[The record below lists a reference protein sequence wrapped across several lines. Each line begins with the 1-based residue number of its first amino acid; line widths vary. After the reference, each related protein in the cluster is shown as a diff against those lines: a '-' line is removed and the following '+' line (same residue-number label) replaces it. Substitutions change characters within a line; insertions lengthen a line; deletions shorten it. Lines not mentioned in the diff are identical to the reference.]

1 MKKNQD
7 IRAEVKNSGL
17 FLWHIAEEMN
27 ISDNYMSRLLRKELS
42 EEKKKEIR
50 SIIKRL
56 TGGESNA
63 S

>member
-1 MKKNQD
+1 MKNQE
-7 IRAEVKNSGL
+7 IRREVAGAGL
-17 FLWHIAEEMN
+17 FLWQIAEEMK
-27 ISDNYMSRLLRKELS
+27 IADSQLSRLLRKELS

-50 SIIKRL
+50 SIIKHL

>member
-1 MKKNQD
+1 MKNQD
-7 IRAEVKNSGL
+7 IRREVAGAGLYLWQIAEGLGIPDSGL
-17 FLWHIAEEMN
+17 
-27 ISDNYMSRLLRKELS
+27 SRLLRKELS

-56 TGGESNA
+56 TGGESSA